1 MLAYREELKISSNDS
16 LFLYLEPSI
25 VILEKKNS
33 IYEQTT
39 QNLLPT
45 HPPDQINKEQNKQVT
60 VDFFCFILPLGFEH
74 GNLKDI

>member
-1 MLAYREELKISSNDS
+1 MLAYQEELKISSNDS

-25 VILEKKNS
+25 IILEKKIS

-45 HPPDQINKEQNKQVT
+45 HPTNQINKQQNKQVT
-60 VDFFCFILPLGFEH
+60 LLTFSVLFCHWVLNMGT
-74 GNLKDI
+74 

>member
-1 MLAYREELKISSNDS
+1 MLAYQEELKISSNLAFS
-16 LFLYLEPSI
+16 YILNPL
-25 VILEKKNS
+25 VILEKKIS
-33 IYEQTT
+33 VYEQTT

-60 VDFFCFILPLGFEH
+60 VNFFCFILPLGFEH